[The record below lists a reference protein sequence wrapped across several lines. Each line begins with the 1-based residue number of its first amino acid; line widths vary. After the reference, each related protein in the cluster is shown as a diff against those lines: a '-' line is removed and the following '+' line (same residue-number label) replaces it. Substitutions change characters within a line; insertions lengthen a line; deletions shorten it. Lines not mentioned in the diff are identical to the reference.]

1 MAVSFNLRFCLCFV
15 LVLSSLSSSKCRVLD
30 RTPLPTASLGSLN
43 ARRWGGGETPERLN
57 REGVLLLRG
66 LVTRFYLQKLRGKV
80 VFHALSFSAPIR
92 ELGNKLAMRMR
103 SKGGCE
109 LVAFLV
115 SAPSTTISFER
126 RGSSSRSSSPE
137 VQHGLPRPQARR
149 ALPVERRR
157 SHQARS
163 QPLPFFPPSAIDN
176 SVCEHN
182 DVFMASHDR
191 NMGHLV
197 RCQRAYCH
205 ELS

>member
-43 ARRWGGGETPERLN
+43 ARRWGGGETPERYLA
-57 REGVLLLRG
+57 EGVAAAQAGRRKKYLL
-66 LVTRFYLQKLRGKV
+66 VV

-115 SAPSTTISFER
+115 SAPSTTRSFER

-176 SVCEHN
+176 SVCEPS
-182 DVFMASHDR
+182 DVFIASHDR

-197 RCQRAYCH
+197 
-205 ELS
+205 